1 MAQAARS
8 APPVP
13 VAVPGRDRLRVVP
26 PPRRLPRRPAP
37 AVVRRR
43 RAVALGCLAALV
55 ALSAAVVLGAGGA
68 TGAGRIAALLQ
79 RVMSDPPV
87 LCDHLSSAMLQA
99 AGGHAACVRA
109 SPARAP
115 RAMVRD
121 VRVGGSTASAIVSTG
136 QVQERVRLV
145 RQHGAWRVDD
155 IR

>member
-8 APPVP
+8 APPDP

-43 RAVALGCLAALV
+43 RAVALAGLAALA
-55 ALSAAVVLGAGGA
+55 ALSAAVVVGAGGA
-68 TGAGRIAALLQ
+68 SDAGRIAALL
-79 RVMSDPPV
+79 RRATSDPPV
-87 LCDHLSSAMLQA
+87 LCAHLSTAMLQA
-99 AGGHAACVRA
+99 AGGRAACVRA

-115 RAMVRD
+115 RATVRD
-121 VRVGGSTASAIVSTG
+121 VRVGGSAATAIVSTG
-136 QVQERVRLV
+136 AGDERVRLV